1 MKPFAATCLA
11 LAISIPA
18 AVPGADLPALKKGM
32 WEYRRIMFGAGA
44 GGLNAEST
52 NKKCADPA
60 AAMKAMSDM
69 LAKKGCKVTPPVVKG
84 NVRTSVTECTVQGS
98 VVHSESVMTVT
109 SESAYTVSITTSGGG
124 KTSKET
130 MSAMRVG
137 DC

>member
-18 AVPGADLPALKKGM
+18 TAPVADPPALKKGM
-32 WEYRRIMFGAGA
+32 WEYKRVMFGQGP
-44 GGLNAEST
+44 GGMNAEST

-60 AAMKAMSDM
+60 AAMQAMREM
-69 LAKKGCKVTPPVVKG
+69 LAKQGCKVTPPVVKG
-84 NVRTSVTECTVQGS
+84 NVRTSVTECTVNGTL
-98 VVHSESVMTVT
+98 VHAESVMTIVN
-109 SESAYTVSITTSGGG
+109 EGAYTVSITTTGGG
-124 KTSKET
+124 QKSRET